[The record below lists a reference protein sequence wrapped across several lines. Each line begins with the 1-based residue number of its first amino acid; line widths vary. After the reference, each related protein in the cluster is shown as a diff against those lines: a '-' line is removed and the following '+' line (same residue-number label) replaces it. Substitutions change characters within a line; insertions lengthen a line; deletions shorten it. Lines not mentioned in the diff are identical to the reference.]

1 MGLNQ
6 RPRLL
11 WDSPSWVR
19 QAVAVL
25 LRSRLGDRVVT
36 DDRLMQPGQGAV
48 KPSHRQRGRLNLGL
62 ETIPGRHIA
71 SVKAVLFLGNPGGAH
86 P

>member
-1 MGLNQ
+1 M
-6 RPRLL
+6 L

-19 QAVAVL
+19 QAVL
-25 LRSRLGDRVVT
+25 LRSRLGDRVLT
-36 DDRLMQPGQGAV
+36 EDRLMQPGQGAV

-71 SVKAVLFLGNPGGAH
+71 SVKAQGRALLYCSWVIQEGLTHKPS
-86 P
+86 